1 MFHHVP
7 VNTDLKGSILSHL
20 VKQNNPHGHQTKKDL
35 ISYKCKKSRLS
46 CHFIKAIME
55 HNFQKP
61 WKIKHKIRIL
71 YLAKQLRNC
80 FSTGKT
86 ILKARF

>member
-1 MFHHVP
+1 
-7 VNTDLKGSILSHL
+7 
-20 VKQNNPHGHQTKKDL
+20 
-35 ISYKCKKSRLS
+35 
-46 CHFIKAIME
+46 ME

-61 WKIKHKIRIL
+61 WKTKHKIRNL